1 VRVKILGS
9 AAGGGFPQWNCA
21 CRNCSGVRSGGVR
34 ANPRLQTQVAIS
46 HNGKWWCLLN
56 ASPDLRSQILNSP
69 ELHPREGQGTRD
81 SPIASVVITGA
92 DVDQVAGLLHLREFQ
107 PLQIYATESVRG
119 ILTEENPIFRAL
131 QQAPN
136 QATWREL
143 PANQEFQLDCGDQP
157 SNGFKC
163 ESISIAGDFPAYAG
177 GITGSTVARA
187 RNSNQAVLGLIL
199 HSASGKKLAYLP
211 NVAKL
216 EDSWLPLL
224 DACHTL
230 LFDGTFWDDDELIRI
245 RGEGKSARE
254 MGHIP
259 ISGPEGSLKRL
270 AGLTHPR
277 KIYIHV
283 NNTNP
288 ILDEDSSERQQVAA
302 AGSEIAEDGWDF
314 EL

>member
-21 CRNCSGVRSGGVR
+21 CRNCSGVLSGAVRSKR
-34 ANPRLQTQVAIS
+34 RSQTQVAVS
-46 HNGKWWCLLN
+46 HTGNSWCLLN

-69 ELHPREGQGTRD
+69 ELQPRQGEGTRD
-81 SPIASVVITGA
+81 SPIASVAITGA

-107 PLQIYATESVRG
+107 PLQIYATESVRR
-119 ILTEENPIFRAL
+119 ILTDGNSIFRAL
-131 QQAPN
+131 QQVPN
-136 QATWREL
+136 QAAWRDL
-143 PANQEFQLDCGDQP
+143 PANRKFQLACGDAP
-157 SNGFKC
+157 SDGFRC
-163 ESISIAGDFPAYAG
+163 ESFSIAGDFPAYASG
-177 GITGSTVARA
+177 TAGSSASA
-187 RNSNQAVLGLIL
+187 PGKSEEAVLGLIL
-199 HSASGKKLAYLP
+199 ESASEKKLAYMP

-216 EDSWLPLL
+216 EDAWLPRL
-224 DACHTL
+224 DACDIL

-259 ISGPEGSLKRL
+259 ISGAEASLERFSK
-270 AGLTHPR
+270 LTHPR
-277 KIYIHV
+277 KIFIHV

-288 ILDEDSSERQQVAA
+288 ILDEDSRERQQVAA
-302 AGSEIAEDGWDF
+302 AGWEIAEDGWDL

>member
-1 VRVKILGS
+1 MRVKILGS

-21 CRNCSGVRSGGVR
+21 CRNCSGVRNGAVR
-34 ANPRLQTQVAIS
+34 AKPRSQTQVAIS
-46 HNGKWWCLLN
+46 QTGKCWCLLN

-69 ELHPREGQGTRD
+69 ELQPRAGQGTRD
-81 SPIASVVITGA
+81 SPIACVAITGA

-107 PLQIYATESVRG
+107 PLQIYATGSVRR
-119 ILTEENPIFRAL
+119 ILIEENPIFRAL
-131 QQAPN
+131 QQVPN
-136 QATWREL
+136 QAAWREL
-143 PANQEFQLDCGDQP
+143 PANQEFQLDCGDARCD
-157 SNGFKC
+157 GFLS
-163 ESISIAGDFPAYAG
+163 ESISIAGDFPGYAS
-177 GITGSTVARA
+177 GITNST
-187 RNSNQAVLGLIL
+187 AVRVRKNDEAVEGLIL
-199 HSASGKKLAYLP
+199 ASTAGKKLAYMP

-216 EDSWLPLL
+216 EDSWLPRL
-224 DACHTL
+224 DACQTL

-259 ISGPEGSLKRL
+259 ISGPEGSLERL
-270 AGLTHPR
+270 AKLTHPR

-288 ILDEDSSERQQVAA
+288 ILDEDSRERQRVAA
-302 AGSEIAEDGWDF
+302 AGWEIAEDGWDF